1 MVEVDGTGRP
11 SRPRCQAIVTGP
23 ASRPRAVSSVR
34 RATIRVAHGVRRPA
48 RVGQRPARA
57 RLEGLE
63 PAVPVAAEQA
73 VQMPAADAVL
83 GRGGGDGQLRGDDLE
98 DGHPMLR
105 HAPDC
110 HACPDSPVAYHLSPM
125 S

>member
-23 ASRPRAVSSVR
+23 ASRPPAVSSVR

-48 RVGQRPARA
+48 GAGARPARA

-63 PAVPVAAEQA
+63 AAVPVPAQEA
-73 VQMPAADAVL
+73 VQVLPADPVL
-83 GRGGGDGQLRGDDLE
+83 GRRGGDGQLR
-98 DGHPMLR
+98 
-105 HAPDC
+105 
-110 HACPDSPVAYHLSPM
+110 
-125 S
+125 

>member
-34 RATIRVAHGVRRPA
+34 RATIRARTASDVRLRVAM
-48 RVGQRPARA
+48 RPARA

-63 PAVPVAAEQA
+63 PAVPVAAEEP
-73 VQMPAADAVL
+73 VQMPAAHPVL
-83 GRGGGDGQLRGDDLE
+83 GRGGGDGQLR
-98 DGHPMLR
+98 
-105 HAPDC
+105 
-110 HACPDSPVAYHLSPM
+110 
-125 S
+125 